1 MEPGFLDMTIHRI
14 VEEYPAT
21 LPVFEDH
28 DLGIFADQEVRE
40 SFGAVVR
47 LRSVL
52 RERRIDA
59 GPFCRRLAEAAGLT
73 GGGAARAVE
82 ETLPGA
88 GTVNLFALLP
98 CPLKVPVEEAFHR
111 FLAARPAGA
120 RPFSFCIEGNA
131 NNQVDYYDYVAH
143 FETIDELPD
152 IIVTPGFNGFFHKGF
167 VERFIRPGHFQAV
180 ADFAGD
186 RHLAALGV
194 LDPERHYTMLCMNL
208 LVLVV
213 DRGRLG
219 DRPVP
224 RRWRDLLAPELEKSV
239 AIRGNRDGSFC
250 ETLLLAVYQAFGME
264 GVRKLGRS
272 TLHGWHP
279 SQMVKAAGSGRDDAP
294 AVSAMPLFFANAIRN
309 REDVEIVWPADGA
322 LVSPVTMLVKRE
334 RREELADLLR
344 FLTGPEVARISA
356 GAFFP
361 AVHPEVDNGIP
372 DDARFFWIG
381 WEFVKEHDIEAL
393 LAEIDGEFRR
403 AFRGEGA

>member
-1 MEPGFLDMTIHRI
+1 MESTFLEMTIHRI
-14 VEEYPAT
+14 VAEHPAV
-21 LPVFEDH
+21 LPVFEASG
-28 DLGIFADQEVRE
+28 LGIFADRE
-40 SFGAVVR
+40 TLETFGGVVR
-47 LRSVL
+47 LKSVL
-52 RERRIDA
+52 RERRIDP

-73 GGGAARAVE
+73 GSGVARSVD
-82 ETLPGA
+82 ETLQGA

-111 FLAARPAGA
+111 FLETRPAGA
-120 RPFSFCIEGNA
+120 LPLTFCIEGNA

-167 VERFIRPGHFQAV
+167 VDRFIRPGHFTAV

-194 LDPERHYTMLCMNL
+194 LDPERHYSMLCMNL

-213 DRGRLG
+213 DKARLG
-219 DRPVP
+219 ARPVP
-224 RRWRDLLAPELEKSV
+224 RRWRDLLSPEMEKSV

-250 ETLLLAVYQAFGME
+250 ETLLMAVYKEFGTE

-279 SQMVKAAGSGRDDAP
+279 SQMVKAAGSGRPDAP

-309 REDVEIVWPADGA
+309 REDVEIVWPTDGA
-322 LVSPVTMLVKRE
+322 LVSPVTMLVKTG
-334 RREELADLLR
+334 RREELGDVVR
-344 FLTGPEVARISA
+344 FLAGPEVARICA

-361 AVHPEVDNGIP
+361 AVHPDADNGIP
-372 DDARFFWIG
+372 DDATFCWIG
-381 WEFVKEHDIEAL
+381 WDFVKEHDIEEL
-393 LAEIDGEFRR
+393 LAGIDGEFRR
-403 AFRGEGA
+403 AFRGDGA

>member
-1 MEPGFLDMTIHRI
+1 MESAFLDMTIGRI
-14 VEEYPAT
+14 VAEHPAA
-21 LPVFEDH
+21 LALFEANG
-28 DLGIFADQEVRE
+28 LGVFADPEVRE
-40 SFGAVVR
+40 SFGTVVR

-52 RERRIDA
+52 RERRIDPQA
-59 GPFCRRLAEAAGLT
+59 FCRNLAETAGMAE
-73 GGGAARAVE
+73 GGGARAVE

-111 FLAARPAGA
+111 FLRGRPADARPIT
-120 RPFSFCIEGNA
+120 FCIEGNA

-143 FETIDELPD
+143 FETIGELPD
-152 IIVTPGFNGFFHKGF
+152 IIVTPGFNGFFHRGF
-167 VERFIRPGHFQAV
+167 VERFIKPGDFEAV
-180 ADFAGD
+180 IDFAGD

-213 DRGRLG
+213 DKGRLG
-219 DRPVP
+219 GRPVP

-250 ETLLLAVYQAFGME
+250 ETLLLAVHKAFGME
-264 GVRKLGRS
+264 GVRQLGRS
-272 TLHGWHP
+272 TRHGWHP

-294 AVSAMPLFFANAIRN
+294 AVSVMPLFFANAIRN
-309 REDVEIVWPADGA
+309 RDDVEIVWPGDGA
-322 LVSPVTMLVKRE
+322 LVSPVTMLVKRD
-334 RREELADLLR
+334 RREELADVVR
-344 FLTGPEVARISA
+344 FLTGPEVARICA

-361 AVHPEVDNGIP
+361 ALHPEVDNGIP
-372 DDARFFWIG
+372 AEATFFWIG

-393 LAEIDGEFRR
+393 LAEIDAEFRR